1 MEWVGSFVISD
12 SADKQPLSV
21 SDGISLRRGIRD
33 QAARVQP
40 KSFSGWFR
48 KFRLELAAPKNST
61 SQARFA
67 HTSPLAGRTI
77 GKVRFSLPDSA
88 NYGVANVSDALPT
101 KRPRGALGGGHDFG
115 K

>member
-1 MEWVGSFVISD
+1 MHQKFSKIS
-12 SADKQPLSV
+12 
-21 SDGISLRRGIRD
+21 
-33 QAARVQP
+33 
-40 KSFSGWFR
+40 SGTGGT
-48 KFRLELAAPKNST
+48 KNST